1 MNLKL
6 FKMLFII
13 IFIASTSTFSY
24 SENLP
29 KYGVFLNISED
40 NLYKLYNYDIVVI
53 DAQNFSKKAINVLK
67 SKGITVYSYLNIG
80 SIENFR
86 PYYNNFKNII
96 LKNYENWEEEYW
108 IDISNK
114 KWHDFI
120 INTLAKSLIDKGI
133 DGFFI
138 DNTDVYYYNESEQI
152 FDGVSELLKDLKK
165 YNKDV
170 IINGGDFFIDKY
182 YKRYKSVNNILNG
195 INQENV
201 FSSIDFKNN
210 KFISQTMETNSYY
223 KEHLKKYKHLGI
235 KIYITEYTT
244 NKLLIQK
251 IKYYCI
257 KNGYHYYI
265 SDSIELDI

>member
-1 MNLKL
+1 MYCFNNIGVKMNLKL

-108 IDISNK
+108 IDISNLNA
-114 KWHDFI
+114 I
-120 INTLAKSLIDKGI
+120 I
-133 DGFFI
+133 
-138 DNTDVYYYNESEQI
+138 VYQQNSILVTHQKY
-152 FDGVSELLKDLKK
+152 VS
-165 YNKDV
+165 
-170 IINGGDFFIDKY
+170 
-182 YKRYKSVNNILNG
+182 
-195 INQENV
+195 
-201 FSSIDFKNN
+201 
-210 KFISQTMETNSYY
+210 
-223 KEHLKKYKHLGI
+223 
-235 KIYITEYTT
+235 
-244 NKLLIQK
+244 
-251 IKYYCI
+251 
-257 KNGYHYYI
+257 
-265 SDSIELDI
+265 

>member
-96 LKNYENWEEEYW
+96 LKNYETWEEEYW

-165 YNKDV
+165 YNK
-170 IINGGDFFIDKY
+170 I
-182 YKRYKSVNNILNG
+182 
-195 INQENV
+195 
-201 FSSIDFKNN
+201 
-210 KFISQTMETNSYY
+210 
-223 KEHLKKYKHLGI
+223 
-235 KIYITEYTT
+235 
-244 NKLLIQK
+244 
-251 IKYYCI
+251 
-257 KNGYHYYI
+257 
-265 SDSIELDI
+265 